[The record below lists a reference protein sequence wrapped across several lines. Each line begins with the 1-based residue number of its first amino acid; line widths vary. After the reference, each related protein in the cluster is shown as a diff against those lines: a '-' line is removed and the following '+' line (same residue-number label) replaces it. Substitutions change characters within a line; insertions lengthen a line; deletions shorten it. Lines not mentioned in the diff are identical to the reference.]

1 MTNYKNIHG
10 TNIEIVSSDPSNPV
24 NGQVWYNS
32 TDGKL
37 RGSAVSPAGSWAS
50 GNNLNTARFG
60 GYGGVG
66 IQTAALLAG
75 GETGTAVTGKT
86 ESYDGTNWTEVNDMN
101 TDRREHATAG
111 SYTSAITAGGN
122 NRTAEIAN
130 SESWNGTNWTEVNDL
145 NSGRNALSGAGTD
158 STSALAFGA
167 ESPSPTKAFTESWN
181 GTNWTEVTDLG
192 TGRAKSYGT
201 GASNTSALAFG
212 GEVPPVTAATE
223 EWTAP
228 TITTREFTVS

>member
-122 NRTAEIAN
+122 DRTSEIAN
-130 SESWNGTNWTEVNDL
+130 SESWNGTKWTEVNDL
-145 NSGRNALSGAGTD
+145 N
-158 STSALAFGA
+158 
-167 ESPSPTKAFTESWN
+167 
-181 GTNWTEVTDLG
+181 
-192 TGRAKSYGT
+192 
-201 GASNTSALAFG
+201 
-212 GEVPPVTAATE
+212 
-223 EWTAP
+223 
-228 TITTREFTVS
+228 

>member
-145 NSGRNALSGAGTD
+145 NGARRTMPGAGACK
-158 STSALAFGA
+158 TSAIG
-167 ESPSPTKAFTESWN
+167 
-181 GTNWTEVTDLG
+181 
-192 TGRAKSYGT
+192 
-201 GASNTSALAFG
+201 FG
-212 GEVPPVTAATE
+212 GVGP
-223 EWTAP
+223 
-228 TITTREFTVS
+228 FFS

>member
-1 MTNYKNIHG
+1 MPGAGASNTSA
-10 TNIEIVSSDPSNPV
+10 IV
-24 NGQVWYNS
+24 
-32 TDGKL
+32 
-37 RGSAVSPAGSWAS
+37 
-50 GNNLNTARFG
+50 FG
-60 GYGGVG
+60 GFGPGPP
-66 IQTAALLAG
+66 TPLNAL
-75 GETGTAVTGKT
+75 T
-86 ESYDGTNWTEVNDMN
+86 ESWNGTNWTEVNDLN
-101 TDRREHATAG
+101 TARQGHAGNG
-111 SYTSAITAGGN
+111 SQTSALTYGGN
-122 NRTAEIAN
+122 PNTIAN
-130 SESWNGTNWTEVNDL
+130 TELWNGTNWTEVNDL

-181 GTNWTEVTDLG
+181 GTNWTEVADLG